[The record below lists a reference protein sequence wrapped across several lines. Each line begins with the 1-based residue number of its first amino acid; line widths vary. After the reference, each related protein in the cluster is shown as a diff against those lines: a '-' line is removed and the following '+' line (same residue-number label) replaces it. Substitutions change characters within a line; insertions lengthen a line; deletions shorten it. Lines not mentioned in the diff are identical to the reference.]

1 MAVNKNPRRRFVGA
15 LAAFIAL
22 FCSCE
27 RSAAR
32 RLTQAEGEAQNSPD
46 TLAVS
51 STAGTDAYTRR
62 LDAALDA
69 AGIPEDMGSRIK
81 AAGEDVFLPDLMA
94 AMEGDPFLWR
104 LVDKKHALPEAYEPA
119 DLVVLDNGGSYRV
132 GRTGLRL
139 RRLAAESLEQMARAA
154 RAEGITLTASSSY
167 RSFDYQTEVYK
178 RNVRESGQEI
188 ADRESSRPGYSQHQL
203 GLAVDFGSITDAFA
217 ETAAGRWL
225 LANGPKYGWSLSF
238 PDGYEQLTGYRWE
251 SWHYRYTGAV
261 LAAFIDKWFGG
272 IQQYALQF
280 IHAWQNNG

>member
-1 MAVNKNPRRRFVGA
+1 MAVNKNPRRRFIGA

-32 RLTQAEGEAQNSPD
+32 RLIQAEVEAQNPPE
-46 TLAVS
+46 TLYVS
-51 STAGTDAYTRR
+51 GTTGTDAYTRR

-81 AAGEDVFLPDLMA
+81 AAGEDVFLPELMA

-104 LVDKKHALPEAYEPA
+104 LVDKKHALPDSYEPA

-139 RRLAAESLEQMARAA
+139 RQQAAESLEQMARAA

-203 GLAVDFGSITDAFA
+203 GLAVDFGSITNAFA
-217 ETAAGRWL
+217 ETVAGRWL

-251 SWHYRYTGAV
+251 SWHYRYTGTV